1 MVGCCFCIVSV
12 GKDTK
17 IIIKPA
23 LHTQI
28 IYMFCLEF
36 APNSIIIVI
45 FASRNT
51 NNTSCFRKE
60 RKK

>member
-1 MVGCCFCIVSV
+1 
-12 GKDTK
+12 
-17 IIIKPA
+17 
-23 LHTQI
+23 
-28 IYMFCLEF
+28 MFCLEF

-51 NNTSCFRKE
+51 DNTSCFRKE